1 SNKAAIGSVVDLD
14 LIKIFEYSDGKL
26 LSVKGNV
33 FPSKEQREKLMQTK
47 LSPDGD
53 GWTSLSFNGEDYITY
68 VLKTYSQDN
77 SCFDK
82 RNGSCLEPLQLF

>member
-1 SNKAAIGSVVDLD
+1 MD

-68 VLKTYSQDN
+68 VLKTNKDHTVRTIVVSI
-77 SCFDK
+77 K
-82 RNGSCLEPLQLF
+82 EMEVA